1 MGSFEETKQGLLRE
15 LNKTSVLNLLKRK
28 FKKQV
33 GVLFSDDIFDL
44 LIEITD
50 RKELPVSEFIRDI
63 VEEKLYQLSKEGDL
77 NE

>member
-1 MGSFEETKQGLLRE
+1 MR
-15 LNKTSVLNLLKRK
+15 KRK
-28 FKKQV
+28 FTKQV

-50 RKELPVSEFIRDI
+50 KKELPVSEFIRDI